1 MSETIDVSIITGFM
15 TAIITLLT
23 SILTL
28 IVNACIEIKK
38 RNIEIKQKYYES
50 KRENLNSTY
59 QKLLSIVNSYPNVS
73 PNDIL
78 INLEYPP
85 NYSMESF
92 DAIIDILGYQIEDC
106 LNKLKCEKID
116 FTRKRALETEISNKK
131 YAIKQ
136 IEQIRDDYFEAD
148 NKYNDFRKKEK
159 MIFDLYAGQ
168 EVKNTFAEF
177 DVIIH
182 NTFKAGRSVGD
193 IYDSTKNKIDIA
205 RNNMTVAMR
214 NDIGLK

>member
-1 MSETIDVSIITGFM
+1 M
-15 TAIITLLT
+15 
-23 SILTL
+23 
-28 IVNACIEIKK
+28 
-38 RNIEIKQKYYES
+38 
-50 KRENLNSTY
+50 NSTY

-106 LNKLKCEKID
+106 LNKLKCEEID
-116 FTRKRALETEISNKK
+116 FTRKSALETEISNKK